1 MLPWTLAKDD
11 VWVSTET
18 QLVDEETFIRWERE
32 AVPDEWIDMEVWR
45 EVCIRME
52 SNISYK
58 SIKDTN
64 IQ

>member
-1 MLPWTLAKDD
+1 MLPWTLTKDD

-32 AVPDEWIDMEVWR
+32 AVPDEWIDMVVWR
-45 EVCIRME
+45 EVCIQMKN
-52 SNISYK
+52 NISYK